1 MISTTGHSM
10 RLNFLCEHHR
20 RSLMASP
27 DAAGEHWRDCLDRL
41 AELSVAPTPYRVN
54 IAGSALEAAGIYLI
68 AQRVCDAVEINRYV
82 RTVICL
88 LDVLRQLSQ
97 DRLVLVVVAG
107 ANATLEYLAENGSD
121 RFVVVRGRRRLKIEG
136 MRCLDQDAP
145 SVRPTSPE
153 SLYRR
158 ATLH

>member
-1 MISTTGHSM
+1 M

-27 DAAGEHWRDCLDRL
+27 DTAGEHWRNCLDRL
-41 AELSVAPTPYRVN
+41 AGLSGAPTPYRVN

-68 AQRVCDAVEINRYV
+68 AQRACDAVEINRYV
-82 RTVICL
+82 RTVMGL
-88 LDVLRQLSQ
+88 LEVLRQLAQ

-121 RFVVVRGRRRLKIEG
+121 HFVVARARRRLKIEG
-136 MRCLDQDAP
+136 MRCIDHDAAPVP
-145 SVRPTSPE
+145 STPPVSMYSRV
-153 SLYRR
+153 
-158 ATLH
+158 TLH